1 MVKQVTKGRR
11 VGLKD
16 VHVAL
21 VTTDTETDY
30 ITDTPILL
38 KRSLSAKITEKKTT
52 DTLYAD
58 DTVDEFV
65 ETLDSISVEIDLA
78 DLNPEQEALIKGST
92 FNAGFLTDN
101 ENDISNTIALGF
113 RARRTDGTYEF
124 VWLHVGQFNEGI
136 EDDYESKADKIK
148 TQSKTLK
155 GSFRARKK
163 DGNWRVRV
171 NEAYLQDT
179 YTDAKAAIQDWF
191 SKVQEPPANTTQTQ
205 TISQSASQTAQG

>member
-124 VWLHVGQFNEGI
+124 VWLHDGQFNEGI
-136 EDDYESKADKIK
+136 EEDYKSKADKIK